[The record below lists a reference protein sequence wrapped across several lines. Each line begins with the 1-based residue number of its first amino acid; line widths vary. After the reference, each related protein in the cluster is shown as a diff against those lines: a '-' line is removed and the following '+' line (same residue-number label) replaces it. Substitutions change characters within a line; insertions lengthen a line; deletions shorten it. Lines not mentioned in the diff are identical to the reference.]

1 MLLAVSGVVGFLCL
15 RRWQMRVVAMN
26 TNAALPP
33 RVPPRMDLKRCFDW
47 GFAGEEDGEA
57 GSVEGLD
64 VTLEAA
70 GVERE

>member
-1 MLLAVSGVVGFLCL
+1 
-15 RRWQMRVVAMN
+15 MN
-26 TNAALPP
+26 TNAAPPP
-33 RVPPRMDLKRCFDW
+33 RVPPRMGPKRCFDW

-70 GVERE
+70 GAERE